1 MARTN
6 PIDVV
11 TVMSVP
17 TKPTDAALHQLAVAL
32 GVATNYWSQNG
43 QYVEV
48 DSITLSDVIAA
59 MGVDASSAD
68 SVATSL
74 LEVQQRPWRMV
85 VPPAFVVIA
94 GDTHRLPVHVPHGSA
109 VEVRVVTE
117 DNQHFSLQHLDY
129 WVEPQEIDGQ
139 LVGEASFTIPDN
151 LPLGWHT
158 LHVSTV
164 NGVVKSYLVVTPRRL
179 QPNALAG
186 STRRWGFMLQLYA
199 ITSEGSW
206 GIGDICDA
214 QDLAVWS
221 ADAQGADFL
230 LLNPMHASTFVSP
243 VEPSPYLPS
252 TRRFANPIYVRPEQV
267 FEYAQLSAT
276 DQRTIAQ
283 LQASIENT
291 PLIDRDRAWGVKGL
305 ALQIL
310 FQTPLTLGRQAAL
323 NAYIRDQGDGLV
335 DFATWSALAAQF
347 GSKWSKWPSQFQHP
361 RSTAVGR
368 WREENAIDVQWHMWL
383 QWITDEQ
390 LGCAQWTAE
399 RAGMAIGMVHDLAV
413 GVAHDGADAWALQ
426 DVLAQGVS
434 VGAPPDMYNQ
444 KGQDWSQPPWRP
456 DSLAAAGFLPY
467 RDMLRTL
474 LRNSGGIRIDHILG
488 LFRMWWIPTGNSPD
502 QGTYVS
508 FDHDALVGILALEAQ
523 RADAV
528 IIGEDLGTVE
538 PWVQDVLARRGL
550 LGTSILWF
558 ERDGSGQIIKPE
570 DWRREVL
577 ASVTVHDLPPT
588 AGYLA
593 GEHVRLRHELS
604 LLAGDLASEMAAD
617 ATERGE
623 WMSLLQAR
631 GLLEEEAEMVAIPDV
646 VVALH
651 ALLGS
656 TPARLIGVSLPDVVG
671 DVRAQNQ
678 PGTYQEYPNWQ
689 IPITNR
695 NGERVQVEDLPRYE
709 LTETVVAAI
718 QRHL

>member
-1 MARTN
+1 
-6 PIDVV
+6 
-11 TVMSVP
+11 
-17 TKPTDAALHQLAVAL
+17 
-32 GVATNYWSQNG
+32 
-43 QYVEV
+43 
-48 DSITLSDVIAA
+48 
-59 MGVDASSAD
+59 
-68 SVATSL
+68 
-74 LEVQQRPWRMV
+74 
-85 VPPAFVVIA
+85 
-94 GDTHRLPVHVPHGSA
+94 
-109 VEVRVVTE
+109 
-117 DNQHFSLQHLDY
+117 
-129 WVEPQEIDGQ
+129 
-139 LVGEASFTIPDN
+139 
-151 LPLGWHT
+151 
-158 LHVSTV
+158 
-164 NGVVKSYLVVTPRRL
+164 
-179 QPNALAG
+179 
-186 STRRWGFMLQLYA
+186 
-199 ITSEGSW
+199 
-206 GIGDICDA
+206 
-214 QDLAVWS
+214 
-221 ADAQGADFL
+221 
-230 LLNPMHASTFVSP
+230 
-243 VEPSPYLPS
+243 
-252 TRRFANPIYVRPEQV
+252 
-267 FEYAQLSAT
+267 
-276 DQRTIAQ
+276 
-283 LQASIENT
+283 
-291 PLIDRDRAWGVKGL
+291 
-305 ALQIL
+305 
-310 FQTPLTLGRQAAL
+310 
-323 NAYIRDQGDGLV
+323 
-335 DFATWSALAAQF
+335 
-347 GSKWSKWPSQFQHP
+347 
-361 RSTAVGR
+361 
-368 WREENAIDVQWHMWL
+368 
-383 QWITDEQ
+383 
-390 LGCAQWTAE
+390 
-399 RAGMAIGMVHDLAV
+399 
-413 GVAHDGADAWALQ
+413 
-426 DVLAQGVS
+426 
-434 VGAPPDMYNQ
+434 MYNQ

-558 ERDGSGQIIKPE
+558 ERDGSGQIINPE

-646 VVALH
+646 VAALH

-689 IPITNR
+689 IPITDR
-695 NGERVQVEDLPRYE
+695 DGERVQVEDLPRYE

-718 QRHL
+718 QDHL